1 MQNKR
6 NLKSTQALKE
16 KKQKISMPEVLSL
29 IIILPM
35 LIQHS
40 NDVDVNIFLCTI
52 IVFISLSLN

>member
-1 MQNKR
+1 MQDKR

-16 KKQKISMPEVLSL
+16 KKQKISLPEVLSL

-35 LIQHS
+35 LIWHS

-52 IVFISLSLN
+52 IVFISFSLN